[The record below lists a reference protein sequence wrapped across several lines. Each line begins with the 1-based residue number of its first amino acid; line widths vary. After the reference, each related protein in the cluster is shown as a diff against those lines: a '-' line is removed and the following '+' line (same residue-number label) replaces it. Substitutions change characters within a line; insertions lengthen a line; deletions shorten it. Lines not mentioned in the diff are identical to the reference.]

1 MLHGVDVTRS
11 RFLSRAQV
19 IAAVDFAA
27 AAHAGQVRLTGD
39 AYVVHVI
46 KTAVIVEGLLANSAR
61 SFTLGERLVSLIM
74 ILLRARGVGSSRTSM
89 TQLSHDVLG
98 ENRMWRTSWVWFR
111 VTPNLTGRDGSMQ
124 GGDGG
129 DRRPLA

>member
-1 MLHGVDVTRS
+1 MLHRSLLGCSLGCRLSLALCICKDGLCCFQPEARILHGVNVTRS

-19 IAAVDFAA
+19 IAAADFAA

-61 SFTLGERLVSLIM
+61 SFTLGER
-74 ILLRARGVGSSRTSM
+74 
-89 TQLSHDVLG
+89 
-98 ENRMWRTSWVWFR
+98 
-111 VTPNLTGRDGSMQ
+111 
-124 GGDGG
+124 
-129 DRRPLA
+129 